1 MTDGLKWTVNHVP
14 GSDDKF
20 LDLMSEENVTKQM
33 NSTKVSPVLRNTTA
47 EAFLLLLPILGVKR
61 AFTAKMNPIVSD

>member
-20 LDLMSEENVTKQM
+20 LDLMSEENVTK
-33 NSTKVSPVLRNTTA
+33 A
-47 EAFLLLLPILGVKR
+47 EAFRSCFLSWSKGHLLQR
-61 AFTAKMNPIVSD
+61 

>member
-20 LDLMSEENVTKQM
+20 LDLMSEENVTKA
-33 NSTKVSPVLRNTTA
+33 N
-47 EAFLLLLPILGVKR
+47 
-61 AFTAKMNPIVSD
+61 